1 MTKTFLGI
9 HFWNATTDELLR
21 TADGEGGLFTV
32 PSAPSLAQMRRD
44 SLLMKAYQSSDF
56 AVVDGGYVALVLR
69 FCFGKNL
76 PRISGLQI
84 LQRLVG
90 EKSKRSIPFQERNI
104 LWVVPSEEEKNR
116 IDYYLEDQ
124 GFPRGKRHWYHAPF
138 YRNEADFEDA
148 ALAAKVAEVAPDWI
162 ILCIAGGK
170 QEKLGLFLRSSAKSS
185 VISHQWEEKNHATN
199 VGFEKIDSKSPCHA
213 LITDDCL
220 LGTRPN
226 GPVILCTGGAIAF
239 LTGGQANIPTWAD
252 RMYLGWL
259 FRVCQSPKTFLP
271 RYWNAGYEFPR
282 LLWKHRKSLFGKG

>member
-1 MTKTFLGI
+1 MTQSFLGI
-9 HFWNATTDELLR
+9 RFWNSTTDQLLES
-21 TADGEGGLFTV
+21 ADADGGLFTV
-32 PSAPSLAQMRRD
+32 PSAPSLAQMRSD
-44 SLLMKAYQSSDF
+44 AHLMDAYQASDF

-69 FCFGKNL
+69 FCFGRNL

-90 EKSKRSIPFQERNI
+90 QKRQRAIPFHERHI
-104 LWVVPSEEEKNR
+104 LWVVPTPAEKER

-124 GFPRGKRHWYHAPF
+124 GFPRDKRHWYEAPF
-138 YRNEADFEDA
+138 YKAAEDFKDE
-148 ALAAKVAEVAPDWI
+148 ALAAKVAEVNPDWI

-170 QEKLGLFLRSSAKSS
+170 QEKLGLFLRNSAKSS
-185 VISHQWEEKNHATN
+185 VISDQCS
-199 VGFEKIDSKSPCHA
+199 F
-213 LITDDCL
+213 
-220 LGTRPN
+220 GTRPN

-282 LLWKHRKSLFGKG
+282 LLWDKRKNLFQ